1 MDAELQQVIVGG
13 AVSIVSALIGY
24 FLIRVEGY
32 IKTKTGLEIE
42 AYHREAL
49 HRALTTGAR
58 AAISKMDGTWDTNA
72 ATIRSEMQKQV
83 KDYIQKSV
91 PDAISK
97 LNPSDVVKDD
107 LVNSAIEKVLAE
119 VKSK

>member
-32 IKTKTGLEIE
+32 IKAKTGLEIE
-42 AYHREAL
+42 AYHRDAL

-58 AAISKMDGTWDTNA
+58 AALSKIDGTWDLNA
-72 ATIRSEMQKQV
+72 SAIRKEIHDQV
-83 KDYIQKSV
+83 KAYIQKSV

-97 LNPSDVVKDD
+97 LNPTDGVKDD
-107 LVNSAIEKVLAE
+107 LVNAAIEKVLAE
-119 VKSK
+119 VKAK